1 MSPPRGSV
9 LLVDDDE
16 SLRRVAEYQLAEAGH
31 RVVAKA
37 SGPEALEASRTERF
51 DLLLTDFLMPGMTGL
66 ELLDRM
72 RAARPEVVPL
82 VITAHGD
89 VATAVRA
96 MQAGAFDFLEKPFT
110 KERLL
115 VAVEKAL
122 EYARLRDEN
131 RRLRALAARP
141 PAFAS
146 FVGASSALRRFLDD
160 LLLAADSDATV
171 LLLGESGTGKEL
183 AARALH
189 EASRRSEG
197 PFVVV
202 NCAAIPENLVESE
215 LFGHRRGA
223 FTGAVEDRRG
233 KFEIADGGTIFL
245 DEVGELPPPTQARL
259 LRVLQE
265 REVDKVGAAEPVRV
279 DVRVVAATRID
290 LEARVREGEFR
301 EDLWFRLH
309 VVPLRIPPLR
319 ERAGDVPL
327 LLEHFLT
334 RSASRHRRPVPTL
347 APAALDR
354 LERHDWPGNVR
365 ELENL
370 VERLVVLGREGTIA
384 EEDLPASLGG
394 GGTRFGRVRVEIPP
408 DGLILEEVEKGL
420 IEEALRR
427 HGGNQ
432 SAAAR
437 FLGVT
442 RQTLIYRMKKFGL
455 S

>member
-1 MSPPRGSV
+1 MSRSRGTI

-16 SLRRVAEYQLAEAGH
+16 SLRRVAEYQLTEAGH

-37 SGPEALEASRTERF
+37 SGPEALEASRAERF
-51 DLLLTDFLMPGMTGL
+51 DLLVTDVLMPGMTGL

-89 VATAVRA
+89 VETAVRA

-110 KERLL
+110 KERLR

-122 EYARLRDEN
+122 EYATLRDEN

-160 LLLAADSDATV
+160 LLLAADSDATI

-202 NCAAIPENLVESE
+202 NCAAIPESLVESE
-215 LFGHRRGA
+215 LFGHRKGA

-233 KFEIADGGTIFL
+233 KFETAYGGTIFL
-245 DEVGELPPPTQARL
+245 DEVGELPLPAQARL

-265 REVDKVGAAEPVRV
+265 REVDKLGAAEPVRV
-279 DVRVVAATRID
+279 DLRVVAATRVD
-290 LEARVREGEFR
+290 LEARVREGAFR

-327 LLEHFLT
+327 LLEHFLA
-334 RSASRHRRPVPTL
+334 RSASRHGRPVPRI
-347 APAALDR
+347 APGALDR

-384 EEDLPASLGG
+384 EGDLPGSIGGAAARLG
-394 GGTRFGRVRVEIPP
+394 RARVEIPP
-408 DGLILEEVEKGL
+408 DGLVLEEVEKGL

-437 FLGVT
+437 FLGLT